1 MSLITETRLKLGI
14 ASWPAVALTGKERS
28 WLEPL
33 DPPAKPPCRR
43 PQLVAAASP
52 EPAELARFRALET
65 EAKHRAPARPLP
77 CCGRVRSSRLRL
89 AAEATRRFLPVFI
102 TGDREDGTLLYLD
115 VAPGA
120 SAHVVLLT
128 LASEA
133 PVYVDVTVGENA
145 HLQLDIVK
153 CPGHDSWQL
162 LSWRATVGR
171 FASLIHNSVHL
182 DSSAY
187 QVGQAVLAGE
197 GAELTSRSAALVES
211 FEEQRID
218 VTVSHSAAHSR
229 SLVENHGVVQD
240 RGHGFFAVRGRM
252 PQAAQ
257 AGDCRQESRFLM
269 LSPRAEAHCYPV
281 LEIDQFDVA
290 AGHAASVGG
299 IDPETLYY
307 LQSRGLGEQDAQRL
321 VTTGFLSPA
330 IHQIRAGSEGGALV
344 ADCLLNSLAER
355 I

>member
-1 MSLITETRLKLGI
+1 MILIDETRRTLGL
-14 ASWPAVALTGKERS
+14 AVWPAVALSGKERS

-33 DPPAKPPCRR
+33 DPPAAPVSR
-43 PQLVAAASP
+43 PQLCGAAAP
-52 EPAELARFRALET
+52 DPAELSRFRALET

-77 CCGRVRSSRLRL
+77 CCGRVRATRLRL
-89 AAEATRRFLPVFI
+89 AAEAGRRFLPVFI
-102 TGDREDGTLLYLD
+102 SGERGDGTLLYLD

-133 PVYVDVTVGENA
+133 PIYIDVTVGENA
-145 HLQLDIVK
+145 HLQLDIIK

-162 LSWRATVGR
+162 LSWRATVER
-171 FASLIHNSVHL
+171 FASLVHNSVDL

-187 QVGQAVLAGE
+187 QVGQVILAGE
-197 GAELTSRSAALVES
+197 GAELTSRAAALIQS
-211 FEEQRID
+211 FEEQRLD
-218 VTVSHSAAHSR
+218 VTVTHGAAHSR
-229 SLVENHGVVQD
+229 SLVENHGVVQE

-252 PQAAQ
+252 PQAAV

-269 LSPRAEAHCYPV
+269 LSPQAEAHSYPV
-281 LEIDQFDVA
+281 LEIDQYDVA

-299 IDPETLYY
+299 IEPETLYY

-330 IHQIRAGSEGGALV
+330 IHAIGAGSEGGALI
-344 ADCLLNSLAER
+344 ADCLFAGLAER

>member
-1 MSLITETRLKLGI
+1 MSLIAETRRTLGL
-14 ASWPAVALTGKERS
+14 ASWPAVALSGKERS

-33 DPPAKPPCRR
+33 DPPAAPCSR
-43 PQLVAAASP
+43 PQLSGAAAP
-52 EPAELARFRALET
+52 DPAELARFRALET

-77 CCGRVRSSRLRL
+77 CCGRVRATRLRL
-89 AAEATRRFLPVFI
+89 TAEATRRFLPVFVS
-102 TGDREDGTLLYLD
+102 GERDDGSLLYLD
-115 VAPGA
+115 IAPGA
-120 SAHVVLLT
+120 SVHVVLLT

-133 PVYVDVTVGENA
+133 PLYVDVTVGENA

-171 FASLIHNSVHL
+171 FASLVHNTVNL

-197 GAELTSRSAALVES
+197 GAELTSRSAALVDS

-218 VTVSHSAAHSR
+218 ITVSHSAAHSR
-229 SLVENHGVVQD
+229 SLVENHGVVQE
-240 RGHGFFAVRGRM
+240 RGHGFFTVRGRM
-252 PQAAQ
+252 PQAAS

-269 LSPRAEAHCYPV
+269 LSPRAEAYSYPV
-281 LEIDQFDVA
+281 LEIDQYDVA

-299 IDPETLYY
+299 IEPETLYY
-307 LQSRGLGEQDAQRL
+307 LQSRGLNEQDAQRL

-330 IHQIRAGSEGGALV
+330 LHAIGAGSEGGALI
-344 ADCLLNSLAER
+344 AGCLLASLAER